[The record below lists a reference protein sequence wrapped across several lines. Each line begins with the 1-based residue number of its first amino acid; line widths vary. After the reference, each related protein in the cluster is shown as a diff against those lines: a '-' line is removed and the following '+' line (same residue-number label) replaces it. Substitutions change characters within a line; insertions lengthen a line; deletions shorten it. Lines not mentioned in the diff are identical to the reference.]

1 MSILDEAPPFRVHL
15 ERRQDGVC
23 VLVVFGEVDMHAAP
37 ELDRSLRECE
47 YDGVKQ
53 VVVDFTDS
61 TLLDSTGL
69 GVLVAAQNRL
79 EERGVPLKV
88 AGTNRLIRQV
98 FGITGLDRVFRLH
111 ASTEAALDGKPTHD
125 GQPKH
130 DGQPTPPGAAS
141 ES

>member
-1 MSILDEAPPFRVHL
+1 MTTLDEAHPFRIHL
-15 ERRQDGVC
+15 ERRHDGVC
-23 VLVVFGEVDMHAAP
+23 VVVVFGEVDMHAAP

-47 YDGVKQ
+47 CDGVKQ

-69 GVLVAAQNRL
+69 GILIAAQTRL

-88 AGTNRLIRQV
+88 AGTNGLIRRV
-98 FGITGLDRVFRLH
+98 FGITGLDRVFPLH
-111 ASTEAALDGKPTHD
+111 GSTEAALDGDGAGTHLR
-125 GQPKH
+125 
-130 DGQPTPPGAAS
+130 PTPPGAAS